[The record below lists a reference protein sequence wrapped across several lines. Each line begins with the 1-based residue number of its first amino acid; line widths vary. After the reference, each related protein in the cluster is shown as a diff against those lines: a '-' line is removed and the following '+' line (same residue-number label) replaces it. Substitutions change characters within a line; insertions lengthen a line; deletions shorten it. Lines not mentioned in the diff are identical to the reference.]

1 MLYIIGTQT
10 SYTVQCVNC
19 SYCLDKN
26 NVESLIWLADDYCKA
41 QLVHLQSTEVKV
53 EGAEGK
59 IGVPVTWH
67 IFVTIIR
74 QLILTLVPTRTTR
87 TPAFWGYPPPPHDY
101 PHYWIPSQK
110 NNRSRTENVTEQTR
124 FSKSRSNDLED
135 IGQGQR
141 SSHATHLLM
150 LVIICT
156 KYGKNPSRT
165 VDATERTRFSR
176 STPNDLED
184 IGQGQ
189 RSSHATHLLML
200 VIICTKYGKNPSRTV
215 DATERTRFSRSR
227 PNDLED
233 IGQGQRSSCATHLLM
248 LVIICTIYG
257 KNPSRT
263 VDATERTQFSRSR
276 PNDLEDIG
284 QGQRSLYATHPLMLV
299 IICAKYG
306 KNPSRIVDFFFQGQ
320 GQKVLKICQNFKF
333 PDSEK
338 NVTRDT
344 PSNDSDHLC
353 QI

>member
-1 MLYIIGTQT
+1 MKFDGWPRETIGHLFYTMSSFVHHFKAIIKMYMNLSSTQFQPCCLGLNMFMQVIDIILYINLYLCHVT
-10 SYTVQCVNC
+10 
-19 SYCLDKN
+19 
-26 NVESLIWLADDYCKA
+26 LIQFPSVA
-41 QLVHLQSTEVKV
+41 
-53 EGAEGK
+53 GARL
-59 IGVPVTWH
+59 H
-67 IFVTIIR
+67 R
-74 QLILTLVPTRTTR
+74 QWKTRTTR

-101 PHYWIPSQK
+101 PHYWIPSKK

-135 IGQGQR
+135 IGQCQR

-165 VDATERTRFSR
+165 VDATEKTRFSR
-176 STPNDLED
+176 SRPNDLED

-189 RSSHATHLLML
+189 RSSCATHLLML

-233 IGQGQRSSCATHLLM
+233 IGQGQRS
-248 LVIICTIYG
+248 
-257 KNPSRT
+257 
-263 VDATERTQFSRSR
+263 
-276 PNDLEDIG
+276 
-284 QGQRSLYATHPLMLV
+284 LYTTHPLMLV

-333 PDSEK
+333 PDFEK

-344 PSNDSDHLC
+344 PSNDSDHLY